1 MFLATGRA
9 YDFEV
14 LRGIVV
20 QEGRKSLTAM
30 WAKEVSFLV
39 AHTSYSKPGE
49 FVVTRDPAT
58 EVSAASQACQSLRED
73 EKWM

>member
-30 WAKEVSFLV
+30 WAKEVSFV
-39 AHTSYSKPGE
+39 IAHTPYSKPGE
-49 FVVTRDPAT
+49 
-58 EVSAASQACQSLRED
+58 L
-73 EKWM
+73 W